1 MSKRKMGKMIKYFL
15 LLIILIVCLLGC
27 FTNNKRYFKKEYYP
41 SGNLKSYGSYVQ
53 DSIPVDTLFT
63 LYENG
68 SLLSLEIYDRI
79 GNTLK
84 VFSYFQNGK
93 IHKNINYKRGL
104 ANGFFYVFTETG
116 NLKQKSFYFDDS
128 QVGDTYIYDKNGKLE
143 RYGFFVENSLPLT
156 THFRFELTRKSLD
169 NQSFSWSA
177 PTELGW
183 ST

>member
-1 MSKRKMGKMIKYFL
+1 MLKRKMGKMIKYFL
-15 LLIILIVCLLGC
+15 LLIILIVFLLGC

-93 IHKNINYKRGL
+93 IHKNIKD
-104 ANGFFYVFTETG
+104 AAHISSV
-116 NLKQKSFYFDDS
+116 
-128 QVGDTYIYDKNGKLE
+128 
-143 RYGFFVENSLPLT
+143 
-156 THFRFELTRKSLD
+156 
-169 NQSFSWSA
+169 
-177 PTELGW
+177 
-183 ST
+183 